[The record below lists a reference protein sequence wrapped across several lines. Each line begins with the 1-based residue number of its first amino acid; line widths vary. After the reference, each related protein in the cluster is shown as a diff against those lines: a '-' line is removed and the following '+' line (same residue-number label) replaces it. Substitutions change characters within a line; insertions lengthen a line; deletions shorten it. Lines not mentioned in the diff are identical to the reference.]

1 MSNLDKDLLLYAV
14 TDRKNLGQTEF
25 LTSIKQALAGGVTC
39 LQLREKNLSR
49 EAFSAE
55 AYAVKQLC
63 QEAQV
68 PFIINDSLEVALD
81 CQADGLHVGQEDLQK
96 SDFYQ
101 QIPSDMILGVS
112 VQNVAQAKEAQA
124 KGANYL
130 GVGTIFPTQTK
141 TDAVRVS
148 RQTLAEICQ
157 AVNIPVVAIGGI
169 DEDNM
174 ESLAGTGIAGLAI
187 VNAILGAPEIEK
199 QSHKLKALAVKTVF
213 TSRSANLPPVLS
225 IAGSDSSGGAGI
237 QADIK
242 AIMANGGFAMTAITA
257 MTAQNTQG
265 VTAIIE
271 SSPEFLQAQ
280 IATVFTDIYPLAI
293 KVGMVPSPELMQVI
307 AQELS
312 LYQANNVV
320 LDPVMVATSGA
331 QLMKSE
337 TLDALKALARQAT
350 LITPNIDEAQIL
362 AEMEIR
368 NATDMEVAAQKL
380 TQELG
385 CAVLVKGGHLVNDA
399 NDVFAQGNQVLW
411 LNGQKIN
418 NSNTHGTGCT
428 LSSAIAANL
437 AHGEDLIPAIQ
448 KAKKYLSGILAS
460 QLDLGLGSGPMN
472 HGYLL
477 K

>member
-14 TDRKNLGQTEF
+14 TDRKDLGQDEF
-25 LTSIKQALAGGVTC
+25 LTSVKQALAGGVTC

-174 ESLAGTGIAGLAI
+174 ESLAGTGIVGLAM
-187 VNAILGAPEIEK
+187 VKAIFGAPEIEK
-199 QSHKLKALAVKTVF
+199 QSRKLKALAVKTVF
-213 TSRSANLPPVLS
+213 ASRSADLPPVLS

>member
-174 ESLAGTGIAGLAI
+174 ENLAGTGIAGLAI
-187 VNAILGAPEIEK
+187 VNAIFGAPEIEK

-213 TSRSANLPPVLS
+213 TSRSVNLPPVLS

-242 AIMANGGFAMTAITA
+242 AIMANDGFAMTAITA

-448 KAKKYLSGILAS
+448 NAKKYLSGILAS